1 MVADHLVERA
11 ADFDARVID
20 ESDEYSLIAIQ
31 GPRAAEILTPL
42 TDTDLE
48 SLRPFAAY
56 ERTVADHPV
65 LLARTGYTG
74 EDGFEI
80 FIKPAD
86 KAPAIWEALTA
97 EGSRSGLLPAG
108 LAARDTLRLEA
119 GMLLYGQELTAELTP
134 FDAGLGRLVK
144 FDKGDFVGRAALE
157 EASRT
162 ARPRRLIGL
171 VSRGRRPLR
180 KGQSVL
186 RDGEGVGTI
195 TSGAPSPT
203 LGRPIA
209 MAYVDGDLDTGTG
222 AFTVDVRGR
231 GEAVDVVELPFHQR
245 QKSENTSK
253 ES

>member
-1 MVADHLVERA
+1 
-11 ADFDARVID
+11 
-20 ESDEYSLIAIQ
+20 
-31 GPRAAEILTPL
+31 
-42 TDTDLE
+42 
-48 SLRPFAAY
+48 
-56 ERTVADHPV
+56 
-65 LLARTGYTG
+65 
-74 EDGFEI
+74 
-80 FIKPAD
+80 
-86 KAPAIWEALTA
+86 
-97 EGSRSGLLPAG
+97 
-108 LAARDTLRLEA
+108 
-119 GMLLYGQELTAELTP
+119 ELTP

-186 RDGEGVGTI
+186 RDGEGGGTI

-209 MAYVDGDLDTGTG
+209 MAYVHGDLDTGTG
-222 AFTVDVRGR
+222 AITVEVRGR
-231 GEAVDVVELPFHQR
+231 AEAVDVVELPFHQR